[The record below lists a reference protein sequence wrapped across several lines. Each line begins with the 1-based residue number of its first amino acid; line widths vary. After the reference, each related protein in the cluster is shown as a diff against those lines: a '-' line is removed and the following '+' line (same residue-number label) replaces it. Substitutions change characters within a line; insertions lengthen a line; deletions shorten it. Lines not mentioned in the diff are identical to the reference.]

1 MFIINIF
8 IHKKKKS
15 KQIFDTVTVWFL
27 QYCLELC
34 NLNSPGQ
41 KIKACKTETDGRVVE
56 GKHQSYTICA
66 ASAEERDSWIE
77 AIRWGHSHTHHTH
90 TLRLTHVFITNNVTS
105 FSSLYFWHDVTNV
118 LISSDFISK
127 PEKLTST
134 QNRRNFPF
142 DKMSSVPYFPWRT
155 TKQKCHQNIRQTNIM
170 ILQSAGALIYLNLV

>member
-8 IHKKKKS
+8 IHKKKNPNRFLTRWLCDS
-15 KQIFDTVTVWFL
+15 SSTVWNCATSTV
-27 QYCLELC
+27 QGRRSRRVKPRQMDGWWRGSI
-34 NLNSPGQ
+34 SPTPSVPP
-41 KIKACKTETDGRVVE
+41 ALRRETPGSRPS
-56 GKHQSYTICA
+56 GGGT
-66 ASAEERDSWIE
+66 
-77 AIRWGHSHTHHTH
+77 HTH
-90 TLRLTHVFITNNVTS
+90 TTLTHRVSLVCSSRIMSLS